1 MGKQSERS
9 RQKKS
14 KNRGIQTQAGVGG
27 IDVTNQNNGV
37 NHHAVVTH
45 FAAGVVGGSFRQ
57 VSSAVGLGLLV
68 L

>member
-1 MGKQSERS
+1 MGIQSERS

-37 NHHAVVTH
+37 NHAVVTH